1 MSLQIQKLY
10 FSYPTSHVTLF
21 EDFSLQFYDGWT
33 CVAGSNGCGKSTLL
47 KLIAGLIVPDSGKIS
62 GAGVGDATCG
72 GIIYCPQETAEVPEN
87 LYSVFWSDD
96 NEVRRFFSLLH
107 VTEGMIGR
115 YDSLSGGEKKRI
127 QIACALADRP
137 SVLLLDEPTN
147 HLDQGT
153 VQMISDTLALFSGT
167 GIMVSHD
174 RSFSDSLCKRTVYLF
189 NEARAFSGGRDC
201 VVCETYPGG
210 LTKALELR
218 QQNAAHNRGEWE
230 RLDSKASA
238 EKQRSQKLA
247 EENERS
253 KNRLAKKSIDPN
265 DHDAK
270 RKIDVARL
278 GGKDRSTGD
287 AKAHLDN
294 QISRT
299 EASRNAIKKSLK
311 RKEGFSVEA
320 AGFAKAIVIV
330 ETEIRASEEEDS
342 YRLHI
347 PRIVINPDSKIAL
360 TGQNGTGKTLFIKHL
375 IFELEK
381 ADRTAE
387 VMYLPQ
393 EIPASQEEQI
403 LADFAALEDA
413 ERGAVL
419 STLYRLGSEPENLQQ
434 GSVSPGELRKLMISL
449 AVERPLSLLILDE
462 PTNHMDITSVLALEN
477 ALSSLSCA
485 LLVVSHDSVFLSKVT
500 NERLHSERNGNE
512 GKILFV

>member
-10 FSYPTSHVTLF
+10 FSYPTSHITLF

-47 KLIAGLIVPDSGKIS
+47 KLIAGLLMPDNGKIS
-62 GAGVGDATCG
+62 GTGDNSNG
-72 GIIYCPQETAEVPEN
+72 EIIYCPQETAEVPEN

-96 NEVRRFFSLLH
+96 NEVRRFFSMLH
-107 VTEGMIGR
+107 VTEEMIER

-137 SVLLLDEPTN
+137 AVLLLDEPTN
-147 HLDQGT
+147 HLDEAT
-153 VQMISDTLALFSGT
+153 VQMISDTLALFNGT

-174 RSFSDSLCKRTVYLF
+174 RTFTDSLCNRTVYLY

-201 VVCETYPGG
+201 VVCESYPCG
-210 LTKALELR
+210 LTKTLELR
-218 QQNAAHNRGEWE
+218 QQNASHNRGEWE
-230 RLDSKASA
+230 RLDSKAST

-253 KNRLAKKSIDPN
+253 KNRLAKKSLNPK
-265 DHDAK
+265 DHDAQA
-270 RKIDVARL
+270 KIDVARIS
-278 GGKDRSTGD
+278 GKDRSTGD

-294 QISRT
+294 QLART
-299 EASRNAIKKSLK
+299 EASRDAIKKSLK
-311 RKEGFSVEA
+311 RKEGFSVES
-320 AGFAKAIVIV
+320 AGFAKPIVIE
-330 ETEIRASEEEDS
+330 ETEIFASEERDS
-342 YRLHI
+342 YKLHL

-360 TGQNGTGKTLFIKHL
+360 TGPNGTGKTLFIKHL
-375 IFELEK
+375 ISELKK
-381 ADRTAE
+381 AGRTQE
-387 VMYLPQ
+387 IMYLPQ
-393 EIPASQEEQI
+393 EIPASQEQQI
-403 LADFAALEDA
+403 LADFASLEDA

-449 AVERPLSLLILDE
+449 AVEKPLSLLILDE

-477 ALSSLSCA
+477 ALASLSCA
-485 LLVVSHDSVFLSKVT
+485 LLVVSHDRAFLSKVT
-500 NERLHSERNGNE
+500 NENLHSERSGNE

>member
-47 KLIAGLIVPDSGKIS
+47 KLIAGLLIPDSGKIS
-62 GAGVGDATCG
+62 GAGDNSNGE
-72 GIIYCPQETAEVPEN
+72 IIYCPQETAEVPEN

-96 NEVRRFFSLLH
+96 NEVRRFFSMLH
-107 VTEGMIGR
+107 VTEEMIER

-137 SVLLLDEPTN
+137 AVLLLDEPTN
-147 HLDQGT
+147 HLDEGT
-153 VQMISDTLALFSGT
+153 VQMISDTLALFNGT

-174 RSFSDSLCKRTVYLF
+174 RTFTDSLCNRTVYLY

-201 VVCETYPGG
+201 VVCESYPCG
-210 LTKALELR
+210 LTKTLELR
-218 QQNAAHNRGEWE
+218 QQNASHNRGEWE
-230 RLDSKASA
+230 RLDSKAST

-253 KNRLAKKSIDPN
+253 KNRLAKKSLNPK
-265 DHDAK
+265 DHDAQA
-270 RKIDVARL
+270 KIDVARIS
-278 GGKDRSTGD
+278 GKDRSTGD

-294 QISRT
+294 QLART
-299 EASRNAIKKSLK
+299 EASRDAIKKSLK
-311 RKEGFSVEA
+311 RKEGFSVES
-320 AGFAKAIVIV
+320 AGFAKPIVIE
-330 ETEIRASEEEDS
+330 ETDIFASEEKDS
-342 YRLHI
+342 YKLHL
-347 PRIVINPDSKIAL
+347 PRIVINPESKIAL

-375 IFELEK
+375 ISELEK
-381 ADRTAE
+381 ADRTQE
-387 VMYLPQ
+387 IMYLPQ
-393 EIPASQEEQI
+393 EIPASQEQQI
-403 LADFAALEDA
+403 LAEFEALEDA

-449 AVERPLSLLILDE
+449 AVEKPLSLLILDE

-477 ALSSLSCA
+477 ALASLSCA
-485 LLVVSHDSVFLSKVT
+485 LLVVSHDRAFLSKVT
-500 NERLHSERNGNE
+500 NENLHSERSGNE

>member
-47 KLIAGLIVPDSGKIS
+47 KLIAGLLLPDSGKIS

-87 LYSVFWSDD
+87 LYSVFWNDD

-107 VTEGMIGR
+107 VTEEMIGR

-174 RSFSDSLCKRTVYLF
+174 RSFSDSLCKRTVYLY

-218 QQNAAHNRGEWE
+218 QQNATRNRGEWE

-253 KNRLAKKSIDPN
+253 KNRLAKKAINPK
-265 DHDAK
+265 DHDAQA
-270 RKIDVARL
+270 KIDVARIS
-278 GGKDRSTGD
+278 GKDRSTGD

-299 EASRNAIKKSLK
+299 EASRNAIKKSLL

-320 AGFAKAIVIV
+320 AGFAKAIVIE

-347 PRIVINPDSKIAL
+347 PRIVINTDSKIAL

-375 IFELEK
+375 ISELEK
-381 ADRTAE
+381 VERTKE

-393 EIPASQEEQI
+393 EIPASQEEEI

-449 AVERPLSLLILDE
+449 AVEKPLSLLILDE

-500 NERLHSERNGNE
+500 NESLHTERNGNE

>member
-47 KLIAGLIVPDSGKIS
+47 KLIAGLLIPDSGKIS
-62 GAGVGDATCG
+62 GAGVGDASDN

-96 NEVRRFFSLLH
+96 NEVRRFFSMLH
-107 VTEGMIGR
+107 VTEEMIER

-137 SVLLLDEPTN
+137 SILLLDEPTN
-147 HLDQGT
+147 HLDEGT
-153 VQMISDTLALFSGT
+153 VQMISDTLALFNGT

-174 RSFSDSLCKRTVYLF
+174 RTFTDSLCNRTVYLY

-201 VVCETYPGG
+201 VVCESYPCG
-210 LTKALELR
+210 LTKTLELR
-218 QQNAAHNRGEWE
+218 QQNASHNRGEWE

-253 KNRLAKKSIDPN
+253 KNRLAKKAINPK
-265 DHDAK
+265 DHDAQA
-270 RKIDVARL
+270 KIDVARIS
-278 GGKDRSTGD
+278 GKDRSTGD
-287 AKAHLDN
+287 
-294 QISRT
+294 
-299 EASRNAIKKSLK
+299 AIKKSLK
-311 RKEGFSVEA
+311 RKEGFSVES
-320 AGFAKAIVIV
+320 AGFAKPIVIE
-330 ETEIRASEEEDS
+330 ETDIFASEEKDS
-342 YRLHI
+342 YKLHL
-347 PRIVINPDSKIAL
+347 PRIVINPESKIAL

-375 IFELEK
+375 ISELEK
-381 ADRTAE
+381 AGRTQE
-387 VMYLPQ
+387 IMYLPQ
-393 EIPASQEEQI
+393 EIPASQEQQI
-403 LADFAALEDA
+403 LAEFEALEDA

-449 AVERPLSLLILDE
+449 AVENPLSLLILDE

-477 ALSSLSCA
+477 TLASLSCA
-485 LLVVSHDSVFLSKVT
+485 LLVVSHDRAFLSKVA
-500 NERLHSERNGNE
+500 NENLHSERSGNE

>member
-47 KLIAGLIVPDSGKIS
+47 KLIAGLLIPDSGKIS
-62 GAGVGDATCG
+62 GADDNSNGE
-72 GIIYCPQETAEVPEN
+72 IIYCPQETAEVPEN

-96 NEVRRFFSLLH
+96 NEVRRFFSMLH
-107 VTEGMIGR
+107 VTEEMIER

-137 SVLLLDEPTN
+137 SILLLDEPTN
-147 HLDQGT
+147 HLDEAT
-153 VQMISDTLALFSGT
+153 VQMISDTLALFNGT

-174 RSFSDSLCKRTVYLF
+174 RTFTDSLCNRTVYLY

-201 VVCETYPGG
+201 VVCESYPCG
-210 LTKALELR
+210 LTKTLEFR
-218 QQNAAHNRGEWE
+218 QQNASHNRGEWE

-253 KNRLAKKSIDPN
+253 KNRLAKKSLNPK
-265 DHDAK
+265 DHDAQA
-270 RKIDVARL
+270 KIDVARIS
-278 GGKDRSTGD
+278 GKDRSTGD

-294 QISRT
+294 QLART
-299 EASRNAIKKSLK
+299 EASRDAIKKSLK
-311 RKEGFSVEA
+311 RKEGFSVES
-320 AGFAKAIVIV
+320 AGFAKPIVIE
-330 ETEIRASEEEDS
+330 ETDIFASEEKDS
-342 YRLHI
+342 YKLHL

-360 TGQNGTGKTLFIKHL
+360 TGPNGTGKTLFIKHL
-375 IFELEK
+375 ISELEK
-381 ADRTAE
+381 ADRTQE
-387 VMYLPQ
+387 IMYLPQ
-393 EIPASQEEQI
+393 EIPASQEQQI
-403 LADFAALEDA
+403 LAEFEALEDA

-449 AVERPLSLLILDE
+449 AVEKPLSLLILDE

-477 ALSSLSCA
+477 ALASLSCA
-485 LLVVSHDSVFLSKVT
+485 LLVVSHDRAFLSKVT
-500 NERLHSERNGNE
+500 NENLHSERS
-512 GKILFV
+512 